1 MTALTSNPLR
11 ATVRGPWA
19 GFVLRRTRRL
29 VVSLA
34 ALVTAAFAMI
44 HLFPGD
50 PVRAALGPTADPA
63 LIEARRHSLGLDES
77 LPKQFGHF
85 VGHLFQGRLG
95 DSIGA
100 QMPVSEIVAGRL
112 PATLQ
117 IAVPA
122 FALILLIAV
131 PVGMTAAVL
140 TKDGRRR
147 QGELA
152 FTGIT
157 GLLGAV
163 PEFLLAVGLIAAF
176 AVMWPLFPVAS
187 RAGLDSY
194 VLPILALAVV
204 PAATLSRIVR
214 VETLRVLG
222 EDYMRTARPRPRPH
236 HRPRIGDGAMS
247 SLELRGITVR
257 YGRSTAV
264 EAVDLLVP
272 DGSVTGLVG
281 GSGSGKS
288 TLGKAVVGLAP
299 VRSGRVLVDG
309 NDVVHRRG
317 RAPVQLVFQNPYASL
332 DPRMTIGASVA
343 EALPRTER
351 PRGTPAR
358 TRRAARDAEV
368 ARCLELVGIDPARAA
383 LTPDALSGGQ
393 RQRVALAR
401 ALAARPGVLIA
412 DEITSALDVSVQGAV
427 LNLLRGL
434 QRELGFA
441 MLFISHDLAVVRH
454 LSDQVAVMDGGR
466 LVERGPAERVLED
479 PEHPTTRDLISC
491 VPTLALAEEAP

>member
-1 MTALTSNPLR
+1 
-11 ATVRGPWA
+11 
-19 GFVLRRTRRL
+19 
-29 VVSLA
+29 
-34 ALVTAAFAMI
+34 
-44 HLFPGD
+44 
-50 PVRAALGPTADPA
+50 
-63 LIEARRHSLGLDES
+63 
-77 LPKQFGHF
+77 
-85 VGHLFQGRLG
+85 
-95 DSIGA
+95 
-100 QMPVSEIVAGRL
+100 
-112 PATLQ
+112 
-117 IAVPA
+117 
-122 FALILLIAV
+122 
-131 PVGMTAAVL
+131 
-140 TKDGRRR
+140 
-147 QGELA
+147 
-152 FTGIT
+152 
-157 GLLGAV
+157 
-163 PEFLLAVGLIAAF
+163 
-176 AVMWPLFPVAS
+176 
-187 RAGLDSY
+187 
-194 VLPILALAVV
+194 
-204 PAATLSRIVR
+204 
-214 VETLRVLG
+214 
-222 EDYMRTARPRPRPH
+222 
-236 HRPRIGDGAMS
+236 MS

-257 YGRSTAV
+257 YGRFTAV
-264 EAVDLLVP
+264 EGVDLLVP

-317 RAPVQLVFQNPYASL
+317 RALVQLVFQNPYASL

-358 TRRAARDAEV
+358 ARRAARDAEV

-454 LSDQVAVMDGGR
+454 LSDQVAVMDGGL